1 MEGKVLGR
9 EAHTTLEKRSR
20 KGLSG
25 LVGGGML
32 AKMQRRSQ
40 LGKEHGMKV
49 LGAKAGKLLA
59 MSYIQEPVRR
69 AEWPKCIHHED

>member
-1 MEGKVLGR
+1 MK
-9 EAHTTLEKRSR
+9 SFR
-20 KGLSG
+20 KGGTYYFGKEVKERPLWVG
-25 LVGGGML
+25 GGGML

-59 MSYIQEPVRR
+59 MSYI
-69 AEWPKCIHHED
+69 